1 MITIIIHAASNP
13 IACLGTQ
20 TTMEA
25 SDFVHT
31 AKDNLDVI

>member
-1 MITIIIHAASNP
+1 MITIIIHAVSNP

-20 TTMEA
+20 TTMET